1 MPPFDPVLTGWGI
14 VVRMG
19 QALLDAGPT
28 LLAGGLVAGVFSR
41 MLGPG
46 GTARLFGVGTR
57 SSLLRAWV
65 IGMLLPVCAL
75 GVFPVLRELRRAG
88 VSGGTLLAFALTGP
102 LFNPLSLLYGLTLSE
117 PIVIISFAFFS
128 LVVVCVVG
136 LVFDRLFPAPA
147 HSVPAQIPPSE
158 APLPTPGL
166 RRVLAVALAAGQA
179 LLGWSFVCMLIGL
192 LGVALLVLAVP
203 FGSLEHLMQHDD
215 PRSPLLMVLV
225 ALPAYE
231 APIRAMMHM
240 GLLFD
245 HGNSVGAAL
254 VLLIVGAGTNLGTL
268 AWSLRHFGL
277 KLTLAWFALVL
288 GVVLALAYAINQ
300 PLDFAAQRED
310 HTHAFDDYASPFPPG
325 TLHQS
330 LPELVEGKLW
340 DRAGPAE
347 LAGLA
352 GTILLVAWALAVQL
366 MESVISRWQVREWR
380 LAFWLNQPRAI
391 RWDWVIPGKVLAA
404 LALGG
409 LVVLSVVG
417 CYIYYPPPSDLFT
430 EMLTVR
436 SDVHLCVLQE
446 NKDLALRAI
455 PRLDAM
461 TRKLEVSVFLRTG
474 RYHAVG
480 HEKAASLRETLEQL
494 RDAFRTG
501 TFTQRSKDEWNR
513 QLFTAW
519 REFRD
524 AFDDVRR

>member
-14 VVRMG
+14 VVRVG

-28 LLAGGLVAGVFSR
+28 LLAGVLVAGLFRS
-41 MLGPG
+41 MLGPQ

-57 SSLLRAWV
+57 SGLLRAWV
-65 IGMLLPVCAL
+65 MGMLLPVCAL

-88 VSGGTLLAFALTGP
+88 VSGGTLLAFALTAP
-102 LFNPLSLLYGLTLSE
+102 LFNPLSLLYGLTLSQ

-128 LVVVCVVG
+128 LVVVSVVG
-136 LVFDRLFPAPA
+136 LVFDRLFSMPAELPTG
-147 HSVPAQIPPSE
+147 E

-166 RRVLAVALAAGQA
+166 RRLLAVALAAGQA
-179 LLGWSFVCMLIGL
+179 LLGWSLVCILVAL

-215 PRSPLLMVLV
+215 PRSPVLMVLV

-245 HGNSVGAAL
+245 HGNSVGAGL

-268 AWSLRHFGL
+268 VWSLRHFGL

-347 LAGLA
+347 LV
-352 GTILLVAWALAVQL
+352 GTGGAVLLVAFALAVRL
-366 MESVISRWQVREWR
+366 VEAGISRWRGQEWS
-380 LAFWLNQPRAI
+380 LARWLYQPRSI
-391 RWDWVIPGKVLAA
+391 RWDWVIPGKVLAS

-417 CYIYYPPPSDLFT
+417 CYIYYPPPGDLFT

-436 SDVHLCVLQE
+436 SDVHLCVLHG

-455 PRLDAM
+455 PRLDAL

-474 RYHAVG
+474 RYHAAG
-480 HEKAASLRETLEQL
+480 HEKAERLRETLEQL
-494 RDAFRTG
+494 RDAFRVG
-501 TFTQRSKDEWNR
+501 TFSQRSKDEWNR
-513 QLFTAW
+513 QLFAAW

-524 AFDDVRR
+524 AFDDVPR

>member
-1 MPPFDPVLTGWGI
+1 MPSFDPVLISWGI
-14 VVRMG
+14 VVRVG

-28 LLAGGLVAGVFSR
+28 LLAGGLVAGVFSC
-41 MLGPG
+41 MLGPR

-57 SSLLRAWV
+57 KSLLQAWV
-65 IGMLLPVCAL
+65 MGMLLPVCAL

-88 VSGGTLLAFALTGP
+88 VSGGTLLAFALTAP
-102 LFNPLSLLYGLTLSE
+102 LYNPLSLLYGLTLSE

-128 LVVVCVVG
+128 LIVVSVVG
-136 LVFDRLFPAPA
+136 LVFDRMF
-147 HSVPAQIPPSE
+147 SVPAPGPLGE

-166 RRVLAVALAAGQA
+166 RRLLAVALAAGQA
-179 LLGWSFVCMLIGL
+179 LLGWSLVCILVSL

-215 PRSPLLMVLV
+215 PRSPVLMVLV

-268 AWSLRHFGL
+268 AWSWRHFGL

-347 LAGLA
+347 LVGLG
-352 GTILLVAWALAVQL
+352 GTVLLVALALAVRL
-366 MESVISRWQVREWR
+366 TESVLSRWQGRDWC
-380 LAFWLNQPRAI
+380 LAKWLAQPRSI

-417 CYIYYPPPSDLFT
+417 CYIYYPPPGDLFT

-436 SDVHLCVLQE
+436 SDVHLCVLHE
-446 NKDLALRAI
+446 NKDLALRAV
-455 PRLDAM
+455 PRLDAL

-474 RYHAVG
+474 RYHAAG
-480 HEKAASLRETLEQL
+480 HEKAERLRETLEQL
-494 RDAFRTG
+494 RDAFRQG
-501 TFTQRSKDEWNR
+501 TFSQRSQDEWNR
-513 QLFTAW
+513 QLFAAW
-519 REFRD
+519 REFRE
-524 AFDDVRR
+524 AFADVPR